1 MKVTGKTKKKE
12 IDRETGRTNE
22 TSNKH
27 MKQNKGKRDK

>member
-1 MKVTGKTKKKE
+1 MKVTGKTKKK